1 MIEIA
6 LIFTL
11 TLTYFILLTDMH
23 LQCYFQNRDPEYTH
37 LNDETGNNESRNENS
52 FDENTTIE
60 DSNSICDQI

>member
-1 MIEIA
+1 
-6 LIFTL
+6 
-11 TLTYFILLTDMH
+11 MH
-23 LQCYFQNRDPEYTH
+23 LNCYFQDRDPEYTH